1 MELKPNSITIT
12 YLSKVSFAS
21 LNGADKEVDNINPIK
36 KVTLANEE
44 QLPYVSSQAI
54 RRAIRN
60 QLESLGW
67 NISNIQEASAKKGAP
82 KTMMNP
88 VEFIDD
94 DLFGYMDASPGK
106 DGEKGKSTIRISPV
120 RVESLLGLSS
130 YKGDLDYATN
140 FMGKG
145 HQTAKGEDIQP
156 NIFETE
162 IHSGF
167 YKGTVLIELDRIG
180 SGQGFEEDGELSL
193 EEKKKRVLGFLDAF
207 QNLWSS
213 GRQTRFLADISP
225 KFVAAAF
232 MKAKNPIFLEAVQV
246 VDDNKINITELNQV
260 ASDYDRFV
268 EDYVLAGQ
276 SAIFRNS
283 DEMNSLSEGFE
294 RIRNWIDKHYKE

>member
-54 RRAIRN
+54 RRALRD
-60 QLESLGW
+60 QLSSLGW
-67 NISNIQEASAKKGAP
+67 TISNIQEASAKKGAP

-106 DGEKGKSTIRISPV
+106 DGEKGKSNIRISPI
-120 RVESLLGLSS
+120 RVESLLGMSA

-145 HQTAKGEDIQP
+145 HKTSSGEDIQP

-167 YKGTVLIELDRIG
+167 YKGTILVELDRVG
-180 SGQGFEEDGELSL
+180 AGQGFEEDGELKG
-193 EEKKKRVLGFLDAF
+193 EEKAKRVLGLLDAF

-213 GRQTRFLADISP
+213 GRQSRFLADISP
-225 KFVAAAF
+225 KFIAAAY
-232 MKAKNPIFLEAVQV
+232 MKAKNPIFLESVQV
-246 VDDNKINITELNQV
+246 EEGNKVNIKQLNQV
-260 ASDYDRFV
+260 AKDYGRFV
-268 EDYVLAGQ
+268 EDYTLAGQ
-276 SAIFRNS
+276 SAIFSNGE
-283 DEMNSLSEGFE
+283 EMSSLSEGFSK
-294 RIRNWIDKHYKE
+294 IRDWVSNHYNS

>member
-1 MELKPNSITIT
+1 MELKPNSITLT

-21 LNGADKEVDNINPIK
+21 LNGSDKEVDNINPIK

-54 RRAIRN
+54 RRALRD
-60 QLESLGW
+60 QLASMGW
-67 NISNIQEASAKKGAP
+67 SVSKIQEASAAKGAP
-82 KTMMNP
+82 KTLMNP
-88 VEFIDD
+88 VEYIDD

-106 DGEKGKSTIRISPV
+106 DGEKGKSTIRVSPI
-120 RVESLLGLSS
+120 RVESLLGTTS

-145 HQTAKGEDIQP
+145 HKTAKGEDIQP

-167 YKGTVLIELDRIG
+167 YKGTILIELDRIG
-180 SGQGFEEDGELSL
+180 AGQGFEEDGELSPD
-193 EEKKKRVLGFLDAF
+193 ERTNRVLGFLDAF

-225 KFVAAAF
+225 KFVAAAY
-232 MKAKNPIFLEAVQV
+232 MKAKNPIFLESVQV
-246 VDDNKINITELNQV
+246 VEGKRINIKELKEV
-260 ASDYDRFV
+260 AGDYERFV

-276 SAIFRNS
+276 SAIFSNG
-283 DEMNSLSEGFE
+283 DEMNTLKEGFE
-294 RIRNWIDKHYKE
+294 KIRSWVSDYYKS